1 MKYINTKTKA
11 IIETDCLIKGG
22 DWKPL
27 EETKKEVKKTPRS
40 RKSTK
45 KDA

>member
-1 MKYINTKTKA
+1 MKYINTKTKT
-11 IIETDCLIKGG
+11 IIETDCLINGG

-27 EETKKEVKKTPRS
+27 EETKKEVIKTSRS

-45 KDA
+45 KEA